1 MTRYRTQN
9 FQNITFTSSR
19 MHSKITRYI
28 KTHIL
33 NLKEKVVKLQMI
45 QMLEIESNLKT
56 VIIAMLREVNTF
68 TINEKVE
75 VL

>member
-1 MTRYRTQN
+1 
-9 FQNITFTSSR
+9 

-75 VL
+75 VLWGEPEK